1 MINTVSLLTV
11 GALLGVIMFL
21 GILIVL
27 HDRFG
32 LPVPVVDI
40 AIIIYVTLLAASI
53 VIPAY
58 FGD

>member
-1 MINTVSLLTV
+1 MGTAALLTV
-11 GALLGVIMFL
+11 GALIGVIVFL